1 MPHSMHHHDDQV
13 SDLTFYRTAY
23 DAMRAEPEKLAYVA
37 LLKPDG
43 MAVVDVDPLS
53 EEYGTVVGEWRAEHG
68 EQDEFHHFG
77 WNVCSSILGGQ
88 HAHHHAAERRYLVVP
103 GIRSSRIYILDV
115 GGDPRNPKLHKVI
128 EPSEVMALG
137 GYSRP
142 HTVHCGP
149 EGLYVSALGA
159 GTPDGD
165 GGPAGIFNLD
175 HDSFEV
181 LGRWEEDHGS
191 QFYAYDFW
199 WHIDANVLMAS
210 EWAPPRLVENGL
222 DVDALVKRQ
231 YGHKLHFF
239 DLATRRQVQEL
250 DLGDQYQMALEV
262 RPAHDPSATYGF
274 LGVVVDVTSLA
285 SSIWMWYQENHRWEI
300 RKVIEIPAVA
310 ANLADVPEIVKPF
323 GGQVPPLLSDIVL
336 SLDDHYL
343 YAALWGIGEIHQYD
357 VSDPLHPFLASRI
370 ELGGMA
376 RHTPFVDGRP
386 FAGGPQ
392 MLELSRDGKRLY
404 GTNSLYSS
412 WDDQFYP
419 QGIPGFMF
427 KADIT
432 DHGMTLDGRFA
443 VEFSGTR
450 AHQIRLQGGDCSTDS
465 YCFRE

>member
-1 MPHSMHHHDDQV
+1 MRHGEENSQN
-13 SDLTFYRTAY
+13 LTFYRTPQ
-23 DAMRAEPEKLAYVA
+23 DAMEAAPETLAYVA

-43 MAVVDVDPLS
+43 MAVVDVDPAS
-53 EEYGTVVGEWRAEHG
+53 DKYGSVVGEWHAEHG
-68 EQDEFHHFG
+68 DQDEFHHFG

-88 HAHHHAAERRYLVVP
+88 HAHHHNAERRYLVVP
-103 GIRSSRIYILDV
+103 GIRSSRIYILDT
-115 GGDPRNPKLHKVI
+115 GEDPRQPRLHKTV
-128 EPSEVMALG
+128 EPEDIMTVA

-149 EGLYVSALGA
+149 DGLYVSALGA
-159 GTPDGD
+159 GTPDGE
-165 GGPAGIFNLD
+165 GGPAGIFNMD

-199 WHIDANVLMAS
+199 WHMDANVLMAS

-222 DVDALVKRQ
+222 DVSALVNRE

-239 DLATRRQVQEL
+239 DLDTRRQIQEI
-250 DLGDQYQMALEV
+250 DLGDQHQMALEV
-262 RPAHDPSATYGF
+262 RPAHDPAATYGF
-274 LGVVVDVTSLA
+274 LGVVIDVTSLA
-285 SSIWMWYQENHRWEI
+285 SSIWTWYREGDQWKAK
-300 RKVIEIPAVA
+300 KVIEIGAITAPVD
-310 ANLADVPEIVKPF
+310 DVPEIVKPF
-323 GGQVPPLLSDIVL
+323 GGSVPPLLSDIVL

-357 VSDPLHPFLASRI
+357 VSDPFHPILASRI

-376 RHTPFVDGRP
+376 RHTPMTNGRP
-386 FAGGPQ
+386 FGGGPQ

-404 GTNSLYSS
+404 GTNSLYTS

-419 QGIPGFMF
+419 EGIPGVMF
-427 KADIT
+427 KIDIT
-432 DHGMTLDGRFA
+432 AEGMRMDPTFH
-443 VEFSGTR
+443 VEFPGHR

-465 YCFRE
+465 YCFRA